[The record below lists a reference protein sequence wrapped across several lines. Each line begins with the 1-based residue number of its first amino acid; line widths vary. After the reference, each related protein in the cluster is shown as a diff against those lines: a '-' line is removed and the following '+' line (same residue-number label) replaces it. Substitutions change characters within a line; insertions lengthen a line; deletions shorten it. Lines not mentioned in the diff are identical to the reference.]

1 MNKQNHNNKK
11 EINYNKHKQTQIKK
25 KKLKTVIYQ
34 HNV

>member
-1 MNKQNHNNKK
+1 MNKQNNNNKK

-25 KKLKTVIYQ
+25 KLKTVIYQ